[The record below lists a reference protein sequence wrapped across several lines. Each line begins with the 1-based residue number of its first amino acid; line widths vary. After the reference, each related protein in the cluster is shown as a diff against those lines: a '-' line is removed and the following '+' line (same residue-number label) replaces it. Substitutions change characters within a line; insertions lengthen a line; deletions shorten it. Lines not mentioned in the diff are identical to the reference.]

1 MRGNDDR
8 GWKTSTSQA
17 LSKVCRKRWRTLDL
31 AAGSPTPPM
40 RINCAS
46 ALLAGELYLFGGLNA
61 GPSKS
66 LWALNVRER
75 RWRPIPTKTGEA
87 PAPRQGHTMCWDGLS
102 SLWVFGGQGAATSK
116 ADSSRTHQGV
126 KIRTLARRTCF
137 NDFFEFDTKR
147 LEWRDHVQA
156 GVCPT
161 SRRGHTATLVL
172 GRRPEMSPRDPQTP
186 SERDAAGTAAATGG
200 AVAATGDRNPG
211 NDSTSVH
218 RRTDAESVG
227 HGNSTPRSP
236 GRITPRKRSGEGE
249 GGRRGAGG
257 GGDSSG
263 GAGGGRE
270 SGEGGMERGSCESR
284 EMFVIGGAGTDPIRN
299 MEVVYP
305 QLWIFDFNRRTWTCV
320 EAAGGGGSSAGGKSK
335 GNNNSSAA
343 AGPGPPAVFDH
354 TATLAG
360 GTHIVVIGGVMVGRA
375 LNSEVYMLA
384 LDTLQWST
392 LEPHPLGFSAPAIH
406 GHTTVEDPAHAGR
419 LIIFGGRGG
428 KNWNT
433 QVLTFQVRKNLWSMA
448 VCDMAEPPP
457 DEPNANRNSTARGK
471 RSSASPLR
479 VTILDN
485 PVVGKTEPSS
495 RGGGGGGGGGGEESK
510 AALALPPSSNT
521 DDERPQNE
529 PPGEPGQQAKVKD
542 PSSPSPTLAGILASG
557 GSKGNANNNNN
568 TGEAAKAATEHS
580 AAAMVAMMPH
590 QRHGHTCFVWDPRQ
604 AALACNGGGDGA
616 EARNGD
622 DGDGARG
629 SPVSPKRG
637 GQNRGN
643 REGSGRSNGGA
654 GGGGGASRT
663 SSPKRSRGG
672 GDNNNTTPPPS
683 SRKGGAGGR
692 TGGGGGGGGGRSR
705 NRRTPTP
712 SSPTDESLPYPCIV
726 TFGGS
731 ALRTGG
737 GYARAALHVLE
748 APEPEDGGRGN
759 DDNDSDKDGGGG
771 KGSSPSTGILASLE
785 LAADAPKQTFNK
797 FQSCTNSVLLK
808 VHSLRQL
815 GNEQLTFG
823 DSFNPEDLSYID
835 SKVQSVVLGVGS
847 ETLEAD
853 GSDEDRNSKTSPS
866 ATTAGG
872 SGARNGGGDKP
883 PHPGAGRLGSFPT
896 GYEQARAFLADARP
910 ANTRIR
916 PVSAPAHLVEPGG
929 GGGSGGGGVLDKGRK
944 AAGGRWNGNESR
956 RRPGTAGAALGSG
969 ARRGDHHHER
979 SSLLPTMPSAHA
991 ASESSRLARPNSRIA
1006 TASGGRHHHH
1016 HHHHQRVGGSS
1027 SSNSS
1032 TAGGGGVGDNNHAS
1046 TCEGS
1051 ASLGGA
1057 TAGGL
1062 GGSLTLSGRGG
1073 GTPTLFYHR
1082 SVPGGAPG
1090 GRAGGGGGAGNLG
1103 RVPMLGSRPLLVPKP
1118 TMAAH
1123 NGRLLMEHEWAD
1135 AGFFY

>member
-1 MRGNDDR
+1 
-8 GWKTSTSQA
+8 
-17 LSKVCRKRWRTLDL
+17 
-31 AAGSPTPPM
+31 
-40 RINCAS
+40 
-46 ALLAGELYLFGGLNA
+46 
-61 GPSKS
+61 
-66 LWALNVRER
+66 
-75 RWRPIPTKTGEA
+75 
-87 PAPRQGHTMCWDGLS
+87 MCWDGLS

-147 LEWRDHVQA
+147 LVA
-156 GVCPT
+156 GPRPGGSLPHLEAWAHCDPR
-161 SRRGHTATLVL
+161 SR
-172 GRRPEMSPRDPQTP
+172 
-186 SERDAAGTAAATGG
+186 AATR
-200 AVAATGDRNPG
+200 DLNLG
-211 NDSTSVH
+211 NDGASGY
-218 RRTDAESVG
+218 RRADSESVG

-263 GAGGGRE
+263 GGGGKE
-270 SGEGGMERGSCESR
+270 SGDGGMGRASCESR

-320 EAAGGGGSSAGGKSK
+320 EAAGGGGASGGGRSK

-375 LNSEVYMLA
+375 LNSQVYMLA

-406 GHTTVEDPAHAGR
+406 GHTAVEDPAHAGR

-428 KNWNT
+428 KSWNT
-433 QVLTFQVRKNLWSMA
+433 QVLTFQFRKNLWSMA

-457 DEPNANRNSTARGK
+457 DELNANQTSAARGK

-485 PVVGKTEPSS
+485 PVIGRTEPS
-495 RGGGGGGGGGGEESK
+495 RGGSDEPK
-510 AALALPPSSNT
+510 AAPAPPSPNNT
-521 DDERPQNE
+521 DDERPQHE
-529 PPGEPGQQAKVKD
+529 PLGEPGQQAK
-542 PSSPSPTLAGILASG
+542 
-557 GSKGNANNNNN
+557 
-568 TGEAAKAATEHS
+568 
-580 AAAMVAMMPH
+580 
-590 QRHGHTCFVWDPRQ
+590 RHGHTCFVWDPRQ
-604 AALACNGGGDGA
+604 AALACNDGGGGAGGA
-616 EARNGD
+616 EAGD
-622 DGDGARG
+622 GGDGDGARG
-629 SPVSPKRG
+629 LPVSPKRG
-637 GQNRGN
+637 SQNR
-643 REGSGRSNGGA
+643 GSGRSNGGA
-654 GGGGGASRT
+654 GGGASRK
-663 SSPKRSRGG
+663 SSPKRPR
-672 GDNNNTTPPPS
+672 GDNSNTTPPPS
-683 SRKGGAGGR
+683 SRKGVGGGGGGGGGGGR
-692 TGGGGGGGGGRSR
+692 SGGGGGGRSR

-712 SSPTDESLPYPCIV
+712 SSPTDESLPHPCIV

-748 APEPEDGGRGN
+748 TPAPE
-759 DDNDSDKDGGGG
+759 DNDSDNDGGGR
-771 KGSSPSTGILASLE
+771 KASSPSTGILASLE

-797 FQSCTNSVLLK
+797 FQSFTNSVLLK

-823 DSFNPEDLSYID
+823 DSYNPEDLSYID
-835 SKVQSVVLGVGS
+835 LKVQSVVLGVGGR
-847 ETLEAD
+847 TLEAD
-853 GSDEDRNSKTSPS
+853 GSDEDRNSKTSPA

-872 SGARNGGGDKP
+872 SKAKTRADVKP

-896 GYEQARAFLADARP
+896 GYEQARVKAFLADARP
-910 ANTRIR
+910 ANARIR

-929 GGGSGGGGVLDKGRK
+929 GSGGILDKGRK
-944 AAGGRWNGNESR
+944 AAGGRRWNEHERR

-969 ARRGDHHHER
+969 VRRGDHHHER
-979 SSLLPTMPSAHA
+979 SSLPPMMPSTHA
-991 ASESSRLARPNSRIA
+991 ASDSSRLARPNSRVA
-1006 TASGGRHHHH
+1006 TASGGRHL
-1016 HHHHQRVGGSS
+1016 HHQRVVGGGGGSS
-1027 SSNSS
+1027 SVNSS
-1032 TAGGGGVGDNNHAS
+1032 TAGGGVGDNNHAS
-1046 TCEGS
+1046 TGGGG
-1051 ASLGGA
+1051 ASLGGT

-1062 GGSLTLSGRGG
+1062 GGSLTLGGRGG

>member
-1 MRGNDDR
+1 
-8 GWKTSTSQA
+8 
-17 LSKVCRKRWRTLDL
+17 
-31 AAGSPTPPM
+31 
-40 RINCAS
+40 
-46 ALLAGELYLFGGLNA
+46 ALLGGELYLFGGLNA

-75 RWRPIPTKTGEA
+75 RWRPIPPKTGEA

-172 GRRPEMSPRDPQTP
+172 GRRPEVSPREPQTS
-186 SERDAAGTAAATGG
+186 SERDTAGTAAAGTG
-200 AVAATGDRNPG
+200 AVAATGDLHLG
-211 NDSTSVH
+211 NDSASGH
-218 RRTDAESVG
+218 RRVDSESVG

-236 GRITPRKRSGEGE
+236 GRITPRKRSGEDE

-263 GAGGGRE
+263 GGGGGRE
-270 SGEGGMERGSCESR
+270 SGDGGMGRASWESR

-320 EAAGGGGSSAGGKSK
+320 EAAGGGGASGGGRSK

-375 LNSEVYMLA
+375 LNSQVYMLA

-406 GHTTVEDPAHAGR
+406 GHTAVEDPAHAGR

-433 QVLTFQVRKNLWSMA
+433 QVLTFQSRKNLWSMA
-448 VCDMAEPPP
+448 VCDVAEPPP
-457 DEPNANRNSTARGK
+457 DELNASQTSPTRGK
-471 RSSASPLR
+471 RSSASPHR
-479 VTILDN
+479 VTIRDN
-485 PVVGKTEPSS
+485 LVIGRTEPP
-495 RGGGGGGGGGGEESK
+495 RGGSDEPK
-510 AALALPPSSNT
+510 AAPAPPSFNNT

-529 PPGEPGQQAKVKD
+529 PRGEPGQQAKVKEPP
-542 PSSPSPTLAGILASG
+542 PSSSLASILASG
-557 GSKGNANNNNN
+557 GLKGNANNNNN
-568 TGEAAKAATEHS
+568 NVAEAAEAATEHS

-604 AALACNGGGDGA
+604 AALACNGGNGGGGGA
-616 EARNGD
+616 EAGD
-622 DGDGARG
+622 GGDGDGARG
-629 SPVSPKRG
+629 SPVSPMRG

-643 REGSGRSNGGA
+643 RDGSGGSGRSNGGV
-654 GGGGGASRT
+654 GGGASRK
-663 SSPKRSRGG
+663 SSPKRPRG
-672 GDNNNTTPPPS
+672 GDNNNTTPLPS
-683 SRKGGAGGR
+683 SQKGV
-692 TGGGGGGGGGRSR
+692 GGGGGRSGGGRGGRSR

-712 SSPTDESLPYPCIV
+712 SSPTDESLPNPCIV

-748 APEPEDGGRGN
+748 APAPEDGGRGN
-759 DDNDSDKDGGGG
+759 DDNDSDKDGVGR
-771 KGSSPSTGILASLE
+771 KCSSPSTGILASLE

-823 DSFNPEDLSYID
+823 DSYNPEDLSYID
-835 SKVQSVVLGVGS
+835 LKVQSVVLGVGDR
-847 ETLEAD
+847 TLEAD
-853 GSDEDRNSKTSPS
+853 GSDEDRNSKTSPT
-866 ATTAGG
+866 ATTAEG
-872 SGARNGGGDKP
+872 SKAINRANVKP

-910 ANTRIR
+910 ANARIR

-929 GGGSGGGGVLDKGRK
+929 GGGGGVLDKARK
-944 AAGGRWNGNESR
+944 AAGGRRWNEHESR

-969 ARRGDHHHER
+969 ARRSDHHHER
-979 SSLLPTMPSAHA
+979 SSLPPMMPSTHA
-991 ASESSRLARPNSRIA
+991 ASDSSRLARPNSRIA
-1006 TASGGRHHHH
+1006 TASGGRHL
-1016 HHHHQRVGGSS
+1016 HHQRGGGGGGGS

-1032 TAGGGGVGDNNHAS
+1032 TEGRGVGDINHAS
-1046 TCEGS
+1046 TGEGS
-1051 ASLGGA
+1051 ASFGGT

-1062 GGSLTLSGRGG
+1062 GGSLTLGGRDG

-1090 GRAGGGGGAGNLG
+1090 GRAGGGAGNLD